1 MNEWE
6 IAPCDQGPSPW
17 RRTGNAAQID
27 SLRHQIP
34 FRRPGAARAAT
45 TCEAIGGGIKQ
56 GVIIDRVYPLDRN
69 FQRFPSH
76 RAGRKILTATP
87 GSRFHFGDGEM
98 TEGVDAGQRLMAEAR
113 PRRDERS
120 AKRRSPYK
128 LVPRQPL
135 PGHPAPGRGSELT
148 SEQSRPADESMDEP
162 AGVSPV
168 RVAVAR
174 KGRRDRSILK
184 PGGHRERGNALR
196 SFVLARQKKPSR

>member
-1 MNEWE
+1 MTLKNSRRDNELE
-6 IAPCDQGPSPW
+6 KFKDKYDTYDISV
-17 RRTGNAAQID
+17 T
-27 SLRHQIP
+27 STS
-34 FRRPGAARAAT
+34 AT
-45 TCEAIGGGIKQ
+45 TSLSGTKADVVKDILLQNVGAQ
-56 GVIIDRVYPLDRN
+56 SVF
-69 FQRFPSH
+69 FQLVN
-76 RAGRKILTATP
+76 ATTTITATS
-87 GSRFHFGDGEM
+87 GSRFHFGGGEM